1 MKYQKLLNNVDKIL
15 TELEKNKVC
24 KSENRVEYLK
34 DLYHLNKLIYD
45 FYRINTNSDLTKK
58 EKIESISQLRTPL
71 GKKLLST
78 ELSEYAIDNFSNKLI
93 NHYDKIKKQ
102 QGGSPDKVLKKSE
115 LLKKFKPENMQL
127 LKSNLD
133 SVIKNNISLKNTGP
147 IIDTMKTI
155 IDWIFFPLWSLEN
168 TPVIGSFVEGPLDSI
183 GILLD
188 NTDIIMELL
197 GPNIT
202 TLISGLLDVG
212 QAIPAVGSAVSA
224 AALPMT
230 LLNEPI
236 EHALTDGSDMI
247 GMFLNLSR
255 KQWGMAYIS
264 ALSAIPMFADIVD
277 SILTN
282 LITANKYMDRV
293 NKVMDG
299 LEDKVEVIKNTFV
312 QINSNIN
319 KFKPL
324 ASQLLNNPDL
334 LSQPEEFL
342 TRNLL
347 SMKNRID
354 FLKDLSD
361 KQIKDLINNFRPSI
375 EKFKENPFIYLEN
388 PDKLYDELV
397 LPYKNLIPK
406 LKDVPDSKVK
416 ETMSGFLNIALTS
429 INPILKQISNTQT
442 QYIKE

>member
-1 MKYQKLLNNVDKIL
+1 MKFKKLLNNVDMIL
-15 TELEKNKVC
+15 TQLEKNKVC
-24 KSENRVEYLK
+24 KNVNRVEYLK
-34 DLYHLNKLIYD
+34 DLYHLNKMVYD
-45 FYRINTNSDLTKK
+45 FYKINKNTNLTTEQKIKK
-58 EKIESISQLRTPL
+58 LSQLTTPSNE
-71 GKKLLST
+71 KFLST
-78 ELSEYAIDNFSNKLI
+78 ELSKFAIENLSDNLV
-93 NHYDKIKKQ
+93 NHYDKIINQ
-102 QGGSPDKVLKKSE
+102 RGGSPDKVLQKSE
-115 LLKKFKPENMQL
+115 LLDRFKPENMQL
-127 LKSNLD
+127 LTSNLD
-133 SVIKNNISLKNTGP
+133 SLIKNNIALKNTGP
-147 IIDTMKTI
+147 IIDTLKTI

-168 TPVIGSFVEGPLDSI
+168 TPVIGSFIEGPLDSV

-282 LITANKYMDRV
+282 LITANKYIERV
-293 NKVMDG
+293 NEVMG
-299 LEDKVEVIKNTFV
+299 GIEDKVEIIKNTFI
-312 QINSNIN
+312 QINNNIN
-319 KFKPL
+319 KFKPI
-324 ASQLLNNPDL
+324 AEQILNNPDI
-334 LSQPEEFL
+334 LSNPEEFL
-342 TRNLL
+342 VKNLL

-361 KQIKDLINNFRPSI
+361 NQIKNLINNFRPSI
-375 EKFKENPFIYLEN
+375 DKFKENPFIYLEN
-388 PDKLYDELV
+388 PDKMYDELV
-397 LPYKNLIPK
+397 LPYKNLIPQFR
-406 LKDVPDSKVK
+406 DIPDSKVK
-416 ETMSGFLNIALTS
+416 ETMSSFLNIALTS